1 MKNFAFALA
10 ILLALTA
17 CGEKTETQA
26 PASQQTET
34 TNNNATAESEPATVA
49 HNPNWETLLVGSEI
63 SYTPFEYQNS
73 KGQPVGFEV
82 ELLSAIA
89 QAEQFNVLF
98 VHSPRENFE
107 ETLNT
112 NKFSIFASALSISP
126 ERVAKVDFTQPYM
139 DFNRSILILDTP
151 ENKDIKTISD
161 LKGKKIAT
169 NKSSQSNIKLISQIS
184 GSDNNAV
191 LADSFFLSM
200 TEMYK
205 GNAVG
210 VMGDDA
216 VLNYYDKQNPD
227 IKTRILRTDEPT
239 RQLAFAV
246 KKGNTDLLNKLNS
259 GLNKIKKD
267 GTYDKLVT
275 KWFKK

>member
-1 MKNFAFALA
+1 
-10 ILLALTA
+10 
-17 CGEKTETQA
+17 
-26 PASQQTET
+26 
-34 TNNNATAESEPATVA
+34 
-49 HNPNWETLLVGSEI
+49 
-63 SYTPFEYQNS
+63 
-73 KGQPVGFEV
+73 
-82 ELLSAIA
+82 
-89 QAEQFNVLF
+89 
-98 VHSPRENFE
+98 
-107 ETLNT
+107 
-112 NKFSIFASALSISP
+112 
-126 ERVAKVDFTQPYM
+126 
-139 DFNRSILILDTP
+139 
-151 ENKDIKTISD
+151 
-161 LKGKKIAT
+161 
-169 NKSSQSNIKLISQIS
+169 
-184 GSDNNAV
+184 
-191 LADSFFLSM
+191 M

-267 GTYDKLVT
+267 GTYDKLVA